1 MLFILYFEH
10 IDIAGQ
16 LVPVP
21 GTRVGVAARLV
32 SSSHPVPY
40 LAGVA
45 WHPVEQVQTRR
56 KYC

>member
-16 LVPVP
+16 LVPAP

-45 WHPVEQVQTRR
+45 WHPAEQVDNE
-56 KYC
+56 